1 MFGIVKCIDIFIP
14 DIPESTQL
22 RIDIDEMIAAEVLGD
37 DSGNTKVKQNPRV
50 YRTAGHEAMH
60 KGRVWGSAPIH
71 PSLD

>member
-37 DSGNTKVKQNPRV
+37 DSGNTKVKQNP
-50 YRTAGHEAMH
+50 YIGLQAMRPCIRA
-60 KGRVWGSAPIH
+60 KFGAAPQYI
-71 PSLD
+71 LA